1 MNPIDKYFLPNDV
14 TRCSGVQTGE
24 GWRNGC
30 DRCLR
35 RIAGPASE
43 MTPYMEPPAL
53 DSLGECRYLIDLVY
67 R

>member
-43 MTPYMEPPAL
+43 MTLYMEPPAL